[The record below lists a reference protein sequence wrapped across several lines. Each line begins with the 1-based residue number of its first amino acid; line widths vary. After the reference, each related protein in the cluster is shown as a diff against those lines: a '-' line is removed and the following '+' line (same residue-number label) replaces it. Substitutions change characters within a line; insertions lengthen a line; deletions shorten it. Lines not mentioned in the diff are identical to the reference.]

1 MNLEPN
7 QVRYELLERLN
18 NSTPAALETQTDETV
33 ANVLSQASEGYV
45 LTGVVDSEDAI
56 AFEYTF
62 FPEAEAA
69 ATNSQD
75 SFDLEQFSAD
85 DFDDF
90 EAEILKQEDL
100 NNNIARLSVSRE
112 QNGGQIF
119 NAYFE
124 PSTGSSFYTSDEDS
138 IRFKRSIDSSLRA
151 GRTLTDI
158 DYGDGTWIATFDE
171 SDKNTAISS
180 NRRLSELNGQIETR
194 IDRGENLVDLEY
206 GDGLWIARFEDKP
219 GDSSY
224 ARNADYELFQEEVAA
239 QRADGFELVDVE
251 YVSNSWFGV
260 FNESEAT
267 TATATPNLPLLT
279 DINDSDTAATGA
291 LPELP
296 ELI

>member
-112 QNGGQIF
+112 QNGG
-119 NAYFE
+119 
-124 PSTGSSFYTSDEDS
+124 
-138 IRFKRSIDSSLRA
+138 
-151 GRTLTDI
+151 
-158 DYGDGTWIATFDE
+158 
-171 SDKNTAISS
+171 
-180 NRRLSELNGQIETR
+180 
-194 IDRGENLVDLEY
+194 
-206 GDGLWIARFEDKP
+206 
-219 GDSSY
+219 
-224 ARNADYELFQEEVAA
+224 
-239 QRADGFELVDVE
+239 
-251 YVSNSWFGV
+251 
-260 FNESEAT
+260 
-267 TATATPNLPLLT
+267 
-279 DINDSDTAATGA
+279 
-291 LPELP
+291 
-296 ELI
+296 